1 MKSVPKQSK
10 INPFSTACHSDENS
24 RCCVTFSICTN
35 TAKNNNSIAVFT
47 TTKCTNNNQPNSSK
61 EPVHEREGRCSQL
74 TPKPDV
80 PMLISSQLRVRKT
93 NGQVQSRSIA
103 SLLSNHIHSSEKRQ
117 VKRLRKTV
125 TKRRSN
131 PDPIEN
137 KNRLNN
143 SNFTQQYLIKH

>member
-74 TPKPDV
+74 ITKNSLFPRPELHNHKSDAQTINYKVKEENPLYPPMSTVSIQQMNWLQKKPLQNPK
-80 PMLISSQLRVRKT
+80 
-93 NGQVQSRSIA
+93 
-103 SLLSNHIHSSEKRQ
+103 
-117 VKRLRKTV
+117 
-125 TKRRSN
+125 SN
-131 PDPIEN
+131 PVP
-137 KNRLNN
+137 
-143 SNFTQQYLIKH
+143 